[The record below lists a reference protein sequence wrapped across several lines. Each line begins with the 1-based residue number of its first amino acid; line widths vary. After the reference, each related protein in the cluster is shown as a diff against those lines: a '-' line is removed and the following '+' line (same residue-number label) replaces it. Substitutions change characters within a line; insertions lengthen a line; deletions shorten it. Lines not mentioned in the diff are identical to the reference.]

1 VGGCRGR
8 GQTPYDPGLMSL
20 ETLLDDVRVAWRV
33 LRHAGGFT
41 GAAVLT
47 LATGIAGTTIMFAL
61 VEGVLLRPPPFPE
74 PNALLVAWKQLP
86 SAGLEHFPFSVS
98 EINVLARE
106 TRLLESLA
114 GVGYNGAGA
123 SVVVE
128 NGSATYIN
136 TASVGGDFFRVIG
149 VEPVLGRAL
158 NGTDDVS
165 GVENVMVITYRLW
178 QRRYA
183 AAPDV
188 LGRRLTV
195 DGQPFTIVGVM
206 PRDFDYPRGVDA
218 WMTLRASASTLT
230 NPAFREGVLRDV
242 DLIAR
247 LRAGATIGQATSE
260 LQALTSRLETRA
272 SPDAPRGFRAVVQ
285 PFQDI
290 VVGDVRTAILILFSA
305 MGLVLLIASANVA
318 NLLLLRGESRR
329 QEFAVR
335 AALGASGF
343 RLARE
348 VLTET
353 VLIALA
359 AGATGLTVASWT
371 LHAVVT
377 LVPEGLP
384 RVDAVRIDV
393 GVALFTLA
401 LAIFTAGLAG
411 FAPALVCVRGDVA
424 SELRKAGTHGRTTVR
439 RGRRALVVA
448 QVALAVTIIAAAGLL
463 VRTLMRLEA
472 VDMGLAADHL
482 VFVELDLPQGKYA
495 DDTRHLQVLNEL
507 IAQLEAAPGI
517 AGATPVNTAPF
528 AGTGGW
534 DAPVFTAEGQTAD
547 RVAANPSLNLESVHP
562 NYFQTLDVRLVRG
575 RGFTHAD
582 GHRGP
587 LVAIVSEDV
596 AARTWPGADP
606 IGKRIKL
613 GDTSSADPW
622 RTVVGVARPTRY
634 RELADVRPTLY
645 LPAEQFIVAARML
658 VARTALPLTQVAA
671 VVGERVRSVDPQVR
685 VMRVAPFAQLLEK
698 PLARPRFNARLIAA
712 FGLTALA
719 LASIGLYTLMS
730 AFVRQRYREIAIR
743 VALGAPASN
752 VRRLVLAE
760 GLRLTLAGVALGLTV
775 ALSAAR
781 MLRGLLFG
789 VRALDPA
796 SMIGAALLLVAISM
810 LAAYLP
816 ARRATRMDP
825 IQALRMN

>member
-1 VGGCRGR
+1 
-8 GQTPYDPGLMSL
+8 MSL
-20 ETLLDDVRVAWRV
+20 ETVLDDLRVAWRV
-33 LRHAGGFT
+33 LRHARGFT

-106 TRLLESLA
+106 TRLIESLA
-114 GVGYNGAGA
+114 GVGYNGAGT
-123 SVVVE
+123 SVIVE

-158 NGTDDVS
+158 TGADDVS
-165 GVENVMVITYRLW
+165 GAENVMVITYRLW
-178 QRRYA
+178 QDRYV

-230 NPAFREGVLRDV
+230 NAAFREGVLRDV

-247 LRAGATIGQATSE
+247 LRPGATIGQATSE

-272 SPDAPRGFRAVVQ
+272 SPDAPRGFRAVVRSY
-285 PFQDI
+285 QDV

-353 VLIALA
+353 GLIALA

-384 RVDAVRIDV
+384 RVDAVRIDA

-401 LAIFTAGLAG
+401 LAIFTAALAG
-411 FAPALVCVRGDVA
+411 FAPALVWARGDVA
-424 SELRKAGTHGRTTVR
+424 SELRKAGSHGRTIR

-448 QVALAVTIIAAAGLL
+448 QVSLAVIIIAAAGLL

-472 VDMGLAADHL
+472 VDMGLAADRL
-482 VFVELDLPQGKYA
+482 VFVELDLPQAKYA

-534 DAPVFTAEGQTAD
+534 DAPVFTAEGQNAD
-547 RVAANPSLNLESVHP
+547 RAAANPSLNLESVHP

-606 IGKRIKL
+606 IGRRIKL

-634 RELADVRPTLY
+634 RELADARPTLY

-658 VARTALPLTQVAA
+658 VVRTALPLTQVAA
-671 VVGERVRSVDPQVR
+671 LVGERVRSVDPEVR
-685 VMRVAPFAQLLEK
+685 VMRVAPLAQLLEK

-719 LASIGLYTLMS
+719 LASIGLYTMMS

-743 VALGAPASN
+743 VALGASASN

-760 GLRLTLAGVALGLTV
+760 GLRLTLAGVALGLSV

-796 SMIGAALLLVAISM
+796 SMIGAALLLVVISM

>member
-1 VGGCRGR
+1 
-8 GQTPYDPGLMSL
+8 MSL
-20 ETLLDDVRVAWRV
+20 ETLLDEVRVAWRV
-33 LRHAGGFT
+33 LRHARGFT

-61 VEGVLLRPPPFPE
+61 VESVLLRPPPFPE

-106 TRLLESLA
+106 TRLIESLA
-114 GVGYNGAGA
+114 GVGYNGAGT
-123 SVVVE
+123 SVIVE

-158 NGTDDVS
+158 TGADDVS
-165 GVENVMVITYRLW
+165 GAENVMVITYRLW
-178 QRRYA
+178 QGRYV

-230 NPAFREGVLRDV
+230 NAAFREGVLRDV

-247 LRAGATIGQATSE
+247 LRPGATIGQATSE

-272 SPDAPRGFRAVVQ
+272 SPDAPRGFRAVVRSY
-285 PFQDI
+285 QDV

-353 VLIALA
+353 GLIALA

-384 RVDAVRIDV
+384 RVDAVRIDA

-401 LAIFTAGLAG
+401 LAIFTAALAG
-411 FAPALVCVRGDVA
+411 FAPALVWARGDVA
-424 SELRKAGTHGRTTVR
+424 SELRKAGSHGRTIR

-448 QVALAVTIIAAAGLL
+448 QVSLAVIIIAAAGLL
-463 VRTLMRLEA
+463 VRTLMRL
-472 VDMGLAADHL
+472 
-482 VFVELDLPQGKYA
+482 
-495 DDTRHLQVLNEL
+495 R
-507 IAQLEAAPGI
+507 
-517 AGATPVNTAPF
+517 
-528 AGTGGW
+528 GG
-534 DAPVFTAEGQTAD
+534 G
-547 RVAANPSLNLESVHP
+547 
-562 NYFQTLDVRLVRG
+562 
-575 RGFTHAD
+575 
-582 GHRGP
+582 
-587 LVAIVSEDV
+587 
-596 AARTWPGADP
+596 
-606 IGKRIKL
+606 
-613 GDTSSADPW
+613 
-622 RTVVGVARPTRY
+622 VGVAPGG
-634 RELADVRPTLY
+634 P
-645 LPAEQFIVAARML
+645 
-658 VARTALPLTQVAA
+658 
-671 VVGERVRSVDPQVR
+671 
-685 VMRVAPFAQLLEK
+685 PF
-698 PLARPRFNARLIAA
+698 
-712 FGLTALA
+712 
-719 LASIGLYTLMS
+719 
-730 AFVRQRYREIAIR
+730 V
-743 VALGAPASN
+743 
-752 VRRLVLAE
+752 
-760 GLRLTLAGVALGLTV
+760 GVALSP
-775 ALSAAR
+775 AQK
-781 MLRGLLFG
+781 RGG
-789 VRALDPA
+789 NRHPPRPTKRV
-796 SMIGAALLLVAISM
+796 
-810 LAAYLP
+810 
-816 ARRATRMDP
+816 
-825 IQALRMN
+825 

>member
-1 VGGCRGR
+1 
-8 GQTPYDPGLMSL
+8 MSL
-20 ETLLDDVRVAWRV
+20 ETVLDDLRVAWRV
-33 LRHAGGFT
+33 LRHARGFT

-106 TRLLESLA
+106 TRLIESLA
-114 GVGYNGAGA
+114 GVGYNGAGT
-123 SVVVE
+123 SVIVE

-149 VEPVLGRAL
+149 VRPVLGRVLTGA
-158 NGTDDVS
+158 DDVS
-165 GVENVMVITYRLW
+165 GAENVMVITYRLW
-178 QRRYA
+178 QGRYV

-272 SPDAPRGFRAVVQ
+272 LPDAPRGFRAVVRSY
-285 PFQDI
+285 QDV

-384 RVDAVRIDV
+384 RVDAVRIDA

-401 LAIFTAGLAG
+401 LALFTAALAG
-411 FAPALVCVRGDVA
+411 FAPALVWARGDVA
-424 SELRKAGTHGRTTVR
+424 SELRKAGSHGRTIR

-448 QVALAVTIIAAAGLL
+448 QVSLAVIIIAAAGLL

-472 VDMGLAADHL
+472 VDMGLAADRL
-482 VFVELDLPQGKYA
+482 AFVELDLPQAKYA

-507 IAQLEAAPGI
+507 IAELEAAPGI

-534 DAPVFTAEGQTAD
+534 DAPVFTAEGQNAD
-547 RVAANPSLNLESVHP
+547 RAAANPSLNLESVHP

-606 IGKRIKL
+606 IGRRIKL

-634 RELADVRPTLY
+634 RELADARPTLY

-658 VARTALPLTQVAA
+658 VVRTALPLTQVAA
-671 VVGERVRSVDPQVR
+671 LVGERVRSVDPEVR

-719 LASIGLYTLMS
+719 LASIGLYTVMS
-730 AFVRQRYREIAIR
+730 AFVRQRYTEIAIR
-743 VALGAPASN
+743 VALGASASN

-796 SMIGAALLLVAISM
+796 SMIGAALLLVVISM
-810 LAAYLP
+810 LAAFLP